1 MRYISGLI
9 NLIISLIVS
18 TIIIYAINFIAGFAG
33 ADYSFTNG
41 EVFVIWILMAILVNN
56 CFNKQITSMSNV
68 VKTDDVIFN
77 FFKQICDEKD
87 DKKCVELGNSW
98 INAMET
104 NLTKMEANLEEKD
117 KIKHKD
123 DIQSNRDH
131 LNSLK
136 KKNSSEWREYATK
149 CMIEIMDNKV

>member
-1 MRYISGLI
+1 M
-9 NLIISLIVS
+9 
-18 TIIIYAINFIAGFAG
+18 
-33 ADYSFTNG
+33 
-41 EVFVIWILMAILVNN
+41 NN
-56 CFNKQITSMSNV
+56 SV
-68 VKTDDVIFN
+68 ETDDIIFN

-87 DKKCVELGNSW
+87 DLKCVELGNSW

-104 NLTKMEANLEEKD
+104 NLNKMESNLNEKD
-117 KIKHKD
+117 KLKFKE
-123 DIQSNRDH
+123 DIQNNRNH

>member
-1 MRYISGLI
+1 M
-9 NLIISLIVS
+9 
-18 TIIIYAINFIAGFAG
+18 
-33 ADYSFTNG
+33 
-41 EVFVIWILMAILVNN
+41 NN
-56 CFNKQITSMSNV
+56 S

-87 DKKCVELGNSW
+87 DKKCVELGNNW

-104 NLTKMEANLEEKD
+104 NLSKMESNLKEKD
-117 KIKHKD
+117 IIKHKD
-123 DIQSNRDH
+123 DIQHNRKH

-136 KKNSSEWREYATK
+136 GKNSSEWREYATK